1 LPEVLADRSKEDLR
15 METRKIVI
23 NCDYGGFGLSEEA
36 KLLYEKQSG
45 EQKEDFF
52 DFDLRRDDPVLIRI
66 VEELG
71 DKASDSSAC
80 LKVVEIPPPTLSGES
95 TTMMVRSG
103 LLNSTERGGS

>member
-1 LPEVLADRSKEDLR
+1 

-52 DFDLRRDDPVLIRI
+52 EFDLKRDDPILVRI

-80 LKVVEIPPPTLSGES
+80 LKVVEIPADVKWGIHDYDGKEWVAEQHRTWRQLKTWKSQ
-95 TTMMVRSG
+95 T
-103 LLNSTERGGS
+103 